1 MQNVNSIKTLTSIRF
16 FAAFYVLIFHCLMRW
31 DIPVIPPFI
40 KHIVAMG
47 PMSMSLF
54 FILSGFILCYNYYDI
69 NIKTDYI
76 DFLIKRFARVY
87 PVYICAAILTI
98 PFITLTINPSYE
110 HLFLNHVEL
119 KVLINFLQ
127 VMFLAISNIL
137 LIQGWFPGLFSY
149 WNDGGS
155 WSLSVEV
162 FCYILLPLFIVLFR
176 RVKSTALTYL
186 MILFYLLTILP
197 GFAYLLFYPQP
208 LFSTIYALPI
218 FRLPEFLIGIL
229 LCLFYRKRLYSS
241 VNYHKVLFYILL
253 IWGMYSALIGYKIP
267 GYVTSNIIII
277 PVCSIL
283 IYAVANLKSGALFN
297 LLTSKTAIILGESSY
312 CLYLLQ
318 ALPIQ
323 FFEKYGNNISKF
335 IPIFGDNYFKCGL
348 TIISS
353 IIISIVFHYQV
364 EKVLRKKILS
374 KYHLKYK
381 SLE

>member
-1 MQNVNSIKTLTSIRF
+1 
-16 FAAFYVLIFHCLMRW
+16 MRW
-31 DIPVIPPFI
+31 DIPIVPQFI

-87 PVYICAAILTI
+87 PIYICAAILTI
-98 PFITLTINPSYE
+98 PFITLKINPSYE
-110 HLFLNHVEL
+110 HLFSNHLEL
-119 KVLINFLQ
+119 KIVINFLQ
-127 VMFLAISNIL
+127 GIFLGISNIFIL
-137 LIQGWFPGLFSY
+137 QGWFPGLFSY

-162 FCYILLPLFIVLFR
+162 FCYILFPFFILLFR
-176 RVKSTALTYL
+176 IVKTKTLTYL
-186 MILFYLLTILP
+186 VLLFYILTILP
-197 GFAYLLFYPQP
+197 GFAYLIFYPQP
-208 LFSTIYALPI
+208 LLVTIYALPI
-218 FRLPEFLIGIL
+218 FRLPEFLIGII
-229 LCLFYRKRLYSS
+229 LCIFYREKLYSS
-241 VNYHKVLFYILL
+241 VNYYNILFCTLL
-253 IWGMYSALIGYKIP
+253 VWFIYSALIGYKIP

-283 IYAVANLKSGALFN
+283 IYAIANLKGGVLFN
-297 LLTSKTAIILGESSY
+297 ILTSKTAIILGESSY

-318 ALPIQ
+318 VVPIM
-323 FFEKYGNNISKF
+323 FFEKYGNNISKS
-335 IPIFGDNYFKCGL
+335 IPIFGDSYFRCGL

-353 IIISIVFHYQV
+353 IIISILFHYKV
-364 EKVLRKKILS
+364 EKVLRAKILN

-381 SLE
+381 SLD